1 MIQNVL
7 NYDTYSEPQEFKRFQ
22 KMMVMRVRGRN
33 KSKDILY
40 VENNNRLRTK
50 DLQFF
55 QSCILPVNGFLL
67 FSIRSHSELFM
78 HSHHSNLL
86 PSQGKYLVTQ

>member
-40 VENNNRLRTK
+40 VENNN
-50 DLQFF
+50 
-55 QSCILPVNGFLL
+55 S
-67 FSIRSHSELFM
+67 
-78 HSHHSNLL
+78 
-86 PSQGKYLVTQ
+86 